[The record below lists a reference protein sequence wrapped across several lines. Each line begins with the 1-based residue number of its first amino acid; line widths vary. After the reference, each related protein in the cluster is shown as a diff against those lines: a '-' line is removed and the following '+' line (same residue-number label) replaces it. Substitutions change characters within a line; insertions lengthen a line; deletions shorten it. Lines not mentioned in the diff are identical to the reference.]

1 MYTLLHINTI
11 LIVYTEETGECM
23 IVKNSFVYAI
33 SLSPLSYLSTY
44 VNEWPTF
51 RKTTGQKQAWR
62 MVSSVYCGDCGP

>member
-44 VNEWPTF
+44 VNE
-51 RKTTGQKQAWR
+51 
-62 MVSSVYCGDCGP
+62 